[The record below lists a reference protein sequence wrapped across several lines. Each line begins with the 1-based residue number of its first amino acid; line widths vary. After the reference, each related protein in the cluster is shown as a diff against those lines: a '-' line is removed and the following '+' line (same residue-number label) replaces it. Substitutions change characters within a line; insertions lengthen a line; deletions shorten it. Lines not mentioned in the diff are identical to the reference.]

1 MLMCPIQSPVHV
13 NAYLRRRF
21 GRWERVREH
30 CRSNPRR

>member
-13 NAYLRRRF
+13 NTYLRRRL

-30 CRSNPRR
+30 CRSTPRR